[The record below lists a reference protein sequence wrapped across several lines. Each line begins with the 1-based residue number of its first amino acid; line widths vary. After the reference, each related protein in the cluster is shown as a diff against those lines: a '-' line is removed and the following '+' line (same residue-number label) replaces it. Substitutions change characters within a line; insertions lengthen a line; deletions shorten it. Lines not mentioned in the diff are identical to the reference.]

1 MINIKHVNCGYVAMY
16 AYVYVYENEKY
27 ETMQVWVIR
36 LLQLKLVIRK
46 LILSV
51 NNKKSREKNKVSL
64 R

>member
-1 MINIKHVNCGYVAMY
+1 MDIC
-16 AYVYVYENEKY
+16 AYVYVCMCMKDEKY

-51 NNKKSREKNKVSL
+51 NNKKSGHNNKVSL

>member
-1 MINIKHVNCGYVAMY
+1 MINIKHVNCGYVAIY
-16 AYVYVYENEKY
+16 AYVYENEKY

-51 NNKKSREKNKVSL
+51 NNKKSRENNKVSL